1 MEWKS
6 WNKKRIFVR
15 LKTGDCYTGFV
26 IDVDSEIDN
35 SGFIT
40 IRDKFDD
47 KIAIAVSEISKIKE
61 EQEEKENE
69 RRIYETN

>member
-6 WNKKRIFVR
+6 WDKKKIFIR

-26 IDVDSEIDN
+26 TSVDSGLDN

-40 IRDKFDD
+40 IIDKFDD
-47 KIAIAVSEISKIKE
+47 TVAIAVSEISKIT
-61 EQEEKENE
+61 ENKNDGE
-69 RRIYETN
+69 GRDGR